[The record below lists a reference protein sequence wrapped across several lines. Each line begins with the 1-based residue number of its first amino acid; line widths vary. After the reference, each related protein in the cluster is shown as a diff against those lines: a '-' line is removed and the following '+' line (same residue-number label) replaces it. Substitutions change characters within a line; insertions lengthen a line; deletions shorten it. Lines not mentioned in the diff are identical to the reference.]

1 MRCTR
6 LTEIAMN
13 LHDLRQSTLAFSAE
27 RSSLLCIAPQESPM
41 NPMLIPLMMYQR
53 WLEIFFSQPKP
64 KPTPYE
70 G

>member
-1 MRCTR
+1 
-6 LTEIAMN
+6 
-13 LHDLRQSTLAFSAE
+13 
-27 RSSLLCIAPQESPM
+27 M
-41 NPMLIPLMMYQR
+41 NPMLISQMMYQR